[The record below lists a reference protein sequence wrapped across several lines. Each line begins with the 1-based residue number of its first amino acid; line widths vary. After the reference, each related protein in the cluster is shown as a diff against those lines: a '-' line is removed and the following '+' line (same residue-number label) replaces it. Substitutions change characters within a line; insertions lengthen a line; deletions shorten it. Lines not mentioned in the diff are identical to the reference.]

1 VNANAGRS
9 AENSL
14 PRPILIGY
22 RATGK
27 STLAA
32 DLARKIG
39 CRQID
44 ADDAFEAA
52 CGCSIA
58 SFIGDRGENA
68 FRDAETALLRDLL
81 GQPDTI
87 LATGGGVILRPENRL
102 LLRQAGR
109 PVVWLTAP
117 VTEIRRRLA
126 ADPTT
131 SDRRPALS
139 GGDVLDEV
147 EQALAQRERWYREVA
162 DTMFDTTAVERNV
175 LVASVCR
182 WLDGWQSSE
191 TGERSD
197 GGGKQ

>member
-1 VNANAGRS
+1 MNVNTGS
-9 AENSL
+9 TVENDL

-22 RATGK
+22 RGTGK

-44 ADDAFEAA
+44 ADDAFEVAY
-52 CGCSIA
+52 GCSIA
-58 SFIGDRGENA
+58 SFIGERGEPA

-81 GQPDTI
+81 GQSGAI

-102 LLRQAGR
+102 LLQRAGR

-117 VTEIRRRLA
+117 VAEIRRRLA

-131 SDRRPALS
+131 CGRRPALS

-147 EQALAQRERWYREVA
+147 EQALDQRERLYREVA
-162 DTMFDTTAVERNV
+162 DTTFDTTGVERDV
-175 LVASVCR
+175 LVASVCH
-182 WLDGWQSSE
+182 WLAEWRPPGTDGWS
-191 TGERSD
+191 
-197 GGGKQ
+197 GGSGKQ

>member
-1 VNANAGRS
+1 MNVNTGRTV
-9 AENSL
+9 ENDL

-32 DLARKIG
+32 DLAQIIG
-39 CRQID
+39 CRTID
-44 ADDAFEAA
+44 ADDAFEVA

-58 SFIGDRGENA
+58 SFIGERGEPA

-81 GQPDTI
+81 GQPDAI

-102 LLRQAGR
+102 LLQQAGR
-109 PVVWLTAP
+109 PVIWLTAP

-131 SDRRPALS
+131 CDRRPALS

-147 EQALAQRERWYREVA
+147 EQALDQRERLYREVA
-162 DTMFDTTAVERNV
+162 DTTFDTTGVERNV
-175 LVASVCR
+175 LVASVCH
-182 WLDGWQSSE
+182 WLTEWQPPETAGWS
-191 TGERSD
+191 
-197 GGGKQ
+197 GGSGKQ

>member
-1 VNANAGRS
+1 MNVNAGKS
-9 AENSL
+9 AENGL

-32 DLARKIG
+32 DLARRIG

-44 ADDAFEAA
+44 ADDAFEAG

-58 SFIGDRGENA
+58 SFIGDRGEPA

-81 GQPDTI
+81 RQPDAI

-131 SDRRPALS
+131 SVRRPALS
-139 GGDVLDEV
+139 GGDVIDEV

-162 DTMFDTTAVERNV
+162 DTTFDTAGVERNV

-182 WLDGWQSSE
+182 WLDGWQPSG
-191 TGERSD
+191 TGEPAD
-197 GGGKQ
+197 GSWQQ